1 MRASQPE
8 PLPSLGMRVLELW
21 RYPIKSIGGE
31 RLDVAEVAEFGIVG
45 DYDNVRLAD
54 SFNTSVLIPP
64 LTADQEFD
72 AGLETNTPPSP
83 PNYPVPDAG
92 GLPTTSDSR
101 RKGNGTNDR
110 DRGPMA
116 SQAD

>member
-45 DYDNVRLAD
+45 DRTIHILGVVGDRIIQIGLKRRL
-54 SFNTSVLIPP
+54 NW
-64 LTADQEFD
+64 
-72 AGLETNTPPSP
+72 
-83 PNYPVPDAG
+83 
-92 GLPTTSDSR
+92 
-101 RKGNGTNDR
+101 
-110 DRGPMA
+110 
-116 SQAD
+116 